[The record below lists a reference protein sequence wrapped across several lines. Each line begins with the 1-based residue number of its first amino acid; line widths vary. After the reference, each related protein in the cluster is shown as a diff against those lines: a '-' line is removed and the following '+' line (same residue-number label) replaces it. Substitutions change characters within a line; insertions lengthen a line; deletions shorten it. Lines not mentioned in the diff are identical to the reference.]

1 MSKKIDITNS
11 INTIDDAGLNTAA
24 EVRSVLDVLKDNA
37 YGTVIT
43 ETDLTVNTITA
54 KNSINTSLKY
64 TVNILKQGR
73 LVTIKGIVI
82 NTSASIVGTGSNDFF
97 FEIVGSEYLPNITG
111 ENTIFITFNGSHVIF
126 DSDTRTKLYCSSLG
140 ANQSRSFNLF
150 YYTQD

>member
-11 INTIDDAGLNTAA
+11 INTIDDAGLNTAL
-24 EVRSVLDVLKDNA
+24 EVRTTLDVLKDNA

-64 TVNILKQGR
+64 TVNVLKQGR
-73 LVTIKGIVI
+73 IVTIKGIVR
-82 NTSASIVGTGSNDFF
+82 NTSASIVGSGSNDYF
-97 FEIVGSEYLPNITG
+97 FEIVGSEYLPEITS
-111 ENTIFITFNGSHVIF
+111 ENSIFITYQGTHVRF
-126 DSDTRTKLYCSSLG
+126 DDATRTKLYCSSLG

-150 YYTQD
+150 YYTLD